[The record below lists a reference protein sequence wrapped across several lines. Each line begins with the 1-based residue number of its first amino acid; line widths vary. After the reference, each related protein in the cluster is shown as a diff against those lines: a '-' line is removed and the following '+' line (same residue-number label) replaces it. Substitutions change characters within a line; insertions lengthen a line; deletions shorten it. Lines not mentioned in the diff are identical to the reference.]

1 MSTDRTSGPS
11 SFPSLE
17 CKCDVLRL
25 VGYIGIMAKLRGLL
39 KASHFGP
46 TLIVTSISFG
56 FAVHYWWEGPA
67 YVIAFG
73 VFTGQLVVGWSN
85 DLYDFDDDLR
95 HQRTNKPL
103 VSGLITK
110 QYLEK
115 WLRAMVPFSFVAN
128 LLGPL
133 GIRGGLV
140 YMLGIACGVAYNFYF
155 KFSVLSPLPYAI
167 AFAALPSSIAISKD
181 ITPPLWMWLGGALL
195 GMAAHFINVLKD
207 MKEDHVSGI
216 KGLPQRLGTR
226 GSVVAAVVLI
236 SVSVLVLL

>member
-1 MSTDRTSGPS
+1 
-11 SFPSLE
+11 
-17 CKCDVLRL
+17 
-25 VGYIGIMAKLRGLL
+25 MAKLRGLL

-236 SVSVLVLL
+236 SVSALVLL